1 MAIVQQAGFETAPGG
16 LKSYDTT
23 ILIGYATFAIVLLIV
38 IYLSSMSSGT
48 APSDFASMTV
58 FP

>member
-1 MAIVQQAGFETAPGG
+1 MAIVQQASYETAPRD
-16 LKSYDTT
+16 LKSYDYT
-23 ILIGYATFAIVLLIV
+23 ILIGYAVSAIVLLVV

>member
-1 MAIVQQAGFETAPGG
+1 MAIVQQPRFGTAPGD
-16 LKSYDTT
+16 LKSYDNT